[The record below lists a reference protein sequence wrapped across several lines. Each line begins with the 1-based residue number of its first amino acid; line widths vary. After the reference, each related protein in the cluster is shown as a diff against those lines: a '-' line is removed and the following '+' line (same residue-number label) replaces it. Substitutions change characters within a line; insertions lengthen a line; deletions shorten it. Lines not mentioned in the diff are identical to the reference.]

1 MGDQRELG
9 EPGAME
15 SGEEGTEEGETE
27 GLCQTQITEV
37 STRKFH
43 GGRVNRSSRNRE

>member
-1 MGDQRELG
+1 MGDQRDLG